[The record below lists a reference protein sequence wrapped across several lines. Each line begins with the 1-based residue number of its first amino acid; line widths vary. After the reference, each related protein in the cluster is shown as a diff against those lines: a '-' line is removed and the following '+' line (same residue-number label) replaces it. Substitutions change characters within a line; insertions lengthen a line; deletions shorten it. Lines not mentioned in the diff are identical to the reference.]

1 MEREC
6 TWSSGIAERAIR
18 AYRGSVVEREALR
31 EIIHGY
37 LDVEGAARLLEEVRS
52 GRLRLVVQH
61 CTEPSPLALRTLH
74 GAGEVTL
81 PERAEAGILRAL
93 RRRLLRRRVTLFCLY
108 CASWYES
115 FTVENLPEEL
125 CCGNCSAKRLAV
137 LKREERELMKLYR
150 RYKRGERLSSEQLR
164 QVRSMQLSAELFLS
178 YGRLAVI
185 AQAGFGTGAETA
197 KRILSRVVEEEQL
210 YREILRAEREYART
224 RQYW

>member
-1 MEREC
+1 
-6 TWSSGIAERAIR
+6 
-18 AYRGSVVEREALR
+18 
-31 EIIHGY
+31 
-37 LDVEGAARLLEEVRS
+37 
-52 GRLRLVVQH
+52 
-61 CTEPSPLALRTLH
+61 
-74 GAGEVTL
+74 
-81 PERAEAGILRAL
+81 
-93 RRRLLRRRVTLFCLY
+93 
-108 CASWYES
+108 
-115 FTVENLPEEL
+115 
-125 CCGNCSAKRLAV
+125 
-137 LKREERELMKLYR
+137 MKLYR